1 MRLTAPAPP
10 PPAPGSAVPGG
21 HGRSENHIGVAM
33 GRSGTS
39 VAREAADVVLTDD
52 NFASIQAAVEEGRR
66 VYDNLVKALAFVL
79 PTNLGEGLLI
89 LIAIL
94 AFPIT
99 GGEALLPASPV
110 QILWINLVA
119 AVTLALPLAFE
130 AMEPDLMRR
139 GPRPPGE
146 PLLSRFV
153 ITRTVTV
160 ALLMTG
166 AATTLFLLH
175 RQGTLD
181 AGSDDALALAE
192 AQTVVVTMIVL
203 FQILYLLQSRTRTRR
218 VREIGWTTNPYVF
231 AGVALLLLLHAGFVY
246 LPIMHELFGSAPLDA
261 IAWAEATLAALVV
274 LPAVAADKAWRRRRV
289 TVSRLVPPS
298 GLRW

>member
-1 MRLTAPAPP
+1 VVNAVIGYAQEAKAADAIRSLDALVAGRARVRRGGAEIELRADPASRWD
-10 PPAPGSAVPGG
+10 A
-21 HGRSENHIGVAM
+21 R
-33 GRSGTS
+33 TS

-52 NFASIQAAVEEGRR
+52 NFATIRAAVEEGRR

-79 PTNLGEGLLI
+79 PTNLGEGLII

-130 AMEPDLMRR
+130 AMEPGLMRR
-139 GPRPPGE
+139 APRPPDE

-153 ITRTVTV
+153 ITRTVIV
-160 ALLMTG
+160 ALPMTG
-166 AATTLFLLH
+166 AAIALFLLH
-175 RQGTLD
+175 RRGALD
-181 AGSDDALALAE
+181 DGAGEGAALAG

-203 FQILYLLQSRTRTRR
+203 FQILYLLQSRTRTRPLRRLSGAAPGR
-218 VREIGWTTNPYVF
+218 VVSPDGRRSPAPRAT
-231 AGVALLLLLHAGFVY
+231 AG
-246 LPIMHELFGSAPLDA
+246 
-261 IAWAEATLAALVV
+261 
-274 LPAVAADKAWRRRRV
+274 
-289 TVSRLVPPS
+289 PS
-298 GLRW
+298 Q

>member
-1 MRLTAPAPP
+1 VGQLVAMTGDGVNDAPALKQ
-10 PPAPGSAVPGG
+10 AD
-21 HGRSENHIGVAM
+21 IGVAM

-52 NFASIQAAVEEGRR
+52 NFATIEAAVEEGRR

-94 AFPIT
+94 TFPIT

-130 AMEPDLMRR
+130 TMEPGLMRR
-139 GPRPPGE
+139 APRPPDE

-166 AATTLFLLH
+166 AAIAVFLLH
-175 RQGTLD
+175 R
-181 AGSDDALALAE
+181 SDGRALAE
-192 AQTVVVTMIVL
+192 TQTAVVTTIVL
-203 FQILYLLQSRTRTRR
+203 FQIFYLIQSRTRTRPL
-218 VREIGWTTNPYVF
+218 REIGWITNPYVF
-231 AGVALLLLLHAGFVY
+231 AGIALLLALHAGFVY
-246 LPIMHELFGSAPLDA
+246 LPVMHDLFGSAPLDA
-261 IAWAEATLAALVV
+261 RAWADATLAALVV
-274 LPAVAADKAWRRRRV
+274 LPAVAAEKAWRRRR
-289 TVSRLVPPS
+289 SS
-298 GLRW
+298 